1 MKYDNKVEICFVRI
15 DTIIIIVQQA
25 LVRCK
30 STDRGNL
37 KMNKLD
43 KEWFLSRNLIS
54 KRLYVYS
61 VYDSLEEILLED
73 KPWNTSVGSLNGY
86 SS

>member
-1 MKYDNKVEICFVRI
+1 MKYDNKVEICFRI
-15 DTIIIIVQQA
+15 DTIVIIVQQA

-30 STDRGNL
+30 STDRNL

>member
-1 MKYDNKVEICFVRI
+1 
-15 DTIIIIVQQA
+15 
-25 LVRCK
+25 
-30 STDRGNL
+30 
-37 KMNKLD
+37 MNKLD